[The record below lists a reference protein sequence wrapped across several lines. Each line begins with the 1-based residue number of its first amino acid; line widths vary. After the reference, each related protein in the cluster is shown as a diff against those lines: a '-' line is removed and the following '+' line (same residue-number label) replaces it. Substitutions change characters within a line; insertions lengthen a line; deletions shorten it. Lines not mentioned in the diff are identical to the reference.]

1 MKSSFLAKLLPPPE
15 NKFYHSFEE
24 GVEVCV
30 LSAQLFYQIVNSD
43 VALRPE
49 YLIQAKKYKKR
60 GKEALQDTLAL
71 LNATFITPIDRE
83 DIQQLASYLY
93 RCTKVVVKACVN
105 LQTYKVDSYSDVL
118 KKQAEYLMAATDE
131 LKHLIFMMKKA
142 NPRSSDITARD
153 LAIKDIESTGDELLS
168 SAMEDLFSGKY
179 DALYIMKMRNI
190 YKGIENGLDACSDIS
205 DLIVGIEMKHG

>member
-1 MKSSFLAKLLPPPE
+1 MKFGFLAKFLPPPE
-15 NKFYHSFEE
+15 NKFYQSFEE
-24 GVEVCV
+24 AVEVCS

-60 GKEALQDTLAL
+60 GKEALQNTLAL

-83 DIQQLASYLY
+83 DIQQIASYLY
-93 RCTKVVVKACVN
+93 RCTKVVIKACVN

-131 LKHLIFMMKKA
+131 LKDLIFMMKT
-142 NPRSSDITARD
+142 NPASSDITAKD
-153 LAIKDIESTGDELLS
+153 LMLKDIESTGDDLLS
-168 SAMEDLFSGKY
+168 TAMEDLFSGKY
-179 DALYIMKMRNI
+179 DAIHIMKMRNI
-190 YKGIENGLDACSDIS
+190 YKGIENGLDACSAIS

>member
-1 MKSSFLAKLLPPPE
+1 MKFGFLAKLLPPPG

-24 GVEVCV
+24 AVEACV

-43 VALRPE
+43 VALLPE
-49 YLIQAKKYKKR
+49 YLVQAKKYKKR
-60 GKEALQDTLAL
+60 GKETLRHTLAL
-71 LNATFITPIDRE
+71 LNSTFITPIDRE
-83 DIQQLASYLY
+83 DIQHLASYLY

-105 LQTYKVDSYSDVL
+105 LQTYKLDSYSDVL

-131 LKHLIFMMKKA
+131 LKNLIFMM
-142 NPRSSDITARD
+142 NGHPLSSDITARD

-168 SAMEDLFSGKY
+168 TAMGDLFSGKY
-179 DALYIMKMRNI
+179 DALYIIKMRSI

>member
-1 MKSSFLAKLLPPPE
+1 MKLGFLAKFLPPPE

-24 GVEVCV
+24 AVEVCV

-49 YLIQAKKYKKR
+49 YLTQAKKYKKR
-60 GKEALQDTLAL
+60 GKEALRNTLAL

-105 LQTYKVDSYSDVL
+105 LQTYKIDSYSNVL

-131 LKHLIFMMKKA
+131 LKNLIFMMKT
-142 NPRSSDITARD
+142 NPLSSDMTARD
-153 LAIKDIESTGDELLS
+153 LTIKDIESTGDELLS
-168 SAMEDLFSGKY
+168 TAMEDLFSGKY
-179 DALYIMKMRNI
+179 DALYIIKMRNI

>member
-1 MKSSFLAKLLPPPE
+1 MKLGFLAKFLPPPE

-24 GVEVCV
+24 AVEVCV

-49 YLIQAKKYKKR
+49 YLTQAKKYKKR
-60 GKEALQDTLAL
+60 GKEALRNTLAL

-105 LQTYKVDSYSDVL
+105 LQTYKIDSYSNVL

-131 LKHLIFMMKKA
+131 LKNLIFMMKT
-142 NPRSSDITARD
+142 NPLSSDMTARD
-153 LAIKDIESTGDELLS
+153 LTIKDIESTGDELLS
-168 SAMEDLFSGKY
+168 TAMEDLFSGKY
-179 DALYIMKMRNI
+179 DALYIIKMRNI

-205 DLIVGIEMKHG
+205 DLIVSIEIKHG

>member
-1 MKSSFLAKLLPPPE
+1 MKFGILAKFLPPPE
-15 NKFYHSFEE
+15 NKFYHSFEDA
-24 GVEVCV
+24 VEVCA

-60 GKEALQDTLAL
+60 GKEALQKTMAL

-93 RCTKVVVKACVN
+93 RCVKVVVKACVN
-105 LQTYKVDSYSDVL
+105 LQTYRIDSYSDVL
-118 KKQAEYLMAATDE
+118 KKQSEYLMAATDE
-131 LKHLIFMMKKA
+131 LKNLIFMMKSD
-142 NPRSSDITARD
+142 PPSSDITARD
-153 LAIKDIESTGDELLS
+153 LAIKDIESTGDDLLS
-168 SAMEDLFSGKY
+168 AAMEDLFSGKY
-179 DALYIMKMRNI
+179 DALYIIKMRNI

>member
-1 MKSSFLAKLLPPPE
+1 MKFGFLAKLMPQPE

-24 GVEVCV
+24 AVEVCV

-43 VALRPE
+43 IALRPE

-60 GKEALQDTLAL
+60 GKEALQNTLAL

-83 DIQQLASYLY
+83 DIQQIASNLY

-105 LQTYKVDSYSDVL
+105 LHTYNVESYSDVL

-131 LKHLIFMMKKA
+131 LKNLISMMKTS
-142 NPRSSDITARD
+142 PRGSDITATD
-153 LAIKDIESTGDELLS
+153 LTIKDIESTGDDLLS
-168 SAMEDLFSGKY
+168 TAMEDLFSGRY
-179 DALYIMKMRNI
+179 DALHIMKMRNI

-205 DLIVGIEMKHG
+205 DLIVSIEMKRG